1 MIITH
6 SNVQKILIIIQ
17 ARTSSNRLPNKVLKN
32 FWNGKSVL
40 EILIDELKEFF
51 SDIPLVVATTI
62 KSVDS
67 RIVDLSKSKDVI
79 VYRGSENNVLS
90 RFVDI
95 VESSDYTHIIR
106 VCADNPFLNMSSIKN
121 LIDQL
126 VDIDIDYLSYVNTD
140 GTPVIKTHYGLF
152 AEIISTRALIIS
164 NKMQNEP
171 IYQEHVTNYIY
182 DNPEL
187 FNIKY
192 LQIPKCLYGRND
204 IRFTLDDDIDFNN
217 LTKLYKNTFGFK
229 DSIERLIEYID
240 INTTYKDFMINNI
253 KKYTK

>member
-1 MIITH
+1 MIN
-6 SNVQKILIIIQ
+6 SNIPKILIILQ
-17 ARTSSNRLPNKVLKN
+17 ARTSSSRLPNKVLKN

-51 SDIPLVVATTI
+51 LDIPLVVATTI
-62 KSVDS
+62 NSADS
-67 RIVDLSKSKDVI
+67 RIVDLAESKNVI

-95 VESSDYTHIIR
+95 IESLDYTHVIR
-106 VCADNPFLNMSSIKN
+106 VCSDNPFLNMSSIKN

-126 VDIDIDYLSYVNTD
+126 VDLDIDYLSYVNTD

-152 AEIISTRALIIS
+152 AEIVSSRALIIS

-182 DNPEL
+182 GNPEI
-187 FNIKY
+187 FNVKY
-192 LQIPKCLYGRND
+192 LQLPKCLYGRND
-204 IRFTLDDDIDFNN
+204 IRFTLDDDMDFDN
-217 LTKLYKNTFGFK
+217 LTQLYRNTLEFK
-229 DSIERLIEYID
+229 DSIESLINYID
-240 INTTYKDFMINNI
+240 INTTYKDIMITNI

>member
-1 MIITH
+1 MNH
-6 SNVQKILIIIQ
+6 LSMPKILIILQ
-17 ARTSSNRLPNKVLKN
+17 ARTSSSRLPNKVLKN
-32 FWNGKSVL
+32 FWKGKSVL

-51 SDIPLVVATTI
+51 LDIPIVVATTI
-62 KSVDS
+62 NSADS

-95 VESSDYTHIIR
+95 VDSSDYTHVIR
-106 VCADNPFLNMSSIKN
+106 VCTDNPFLNMSSIKD

-126 VDIDIDYLSYVNTD
+126 VDLDIDYLSYVNTD

-152 AEIISTRALIIS
+152 AEIVSTRALIIS
-164 NKMQNEP
+164 NKMQNEQ

-182 DNPEL
+182 GNPEL
-187 FNIKY
+187 FNVKY
-192 LQIPKCLYGRND
+192 LQLPKCLDGRND
-204 IRFTLDDDIDFNN
+204 IRFTLDDNIDFNN
-217 LTKLYKNTFGFK
+217 LTQLYKNTFDFK
-229 DSIERLIEYID
+229 DSIERLTEYID
-240 INTTYKDFMINNI
+240 INTTYKDFMITNI